1 LSIPTVLSRTGSAE
15 WSRVWSVRSSWIF
28 AAVTAVVVLG
38 FGTIMG
44 YDVSDDPTGPG
55 PDTTAWDGGRFTA
68 MFALFGVL
76 AMSVVTSTADHG
88 TGGIVPTLQWTPRR
102 GVLLAARSGVIVAT
116 TALLGTLLVAAASVV
131 VWAFRPTLGLP
142 FGAGVETLAE
152 LGFVFAAGALLGVGL
167 GLVTRSTAAALVS
180 VIALMLVLPLVLAQ
194 LPYEWA
200 VTLSSRMPGA
210 GALFL
215 IFGEGPRDDM
225 TTASA
230 RLTLGLW
237 AVAFLVAGGLR
248 LMRSD
253 ADR

>member
-1 LSIPTVLSRTGSAE
+1 MSNPTVLGRTGSAE
-15 WSRVWSVRSSWIF
+15 WSRLWSVRSTWIF
-28 AAVTAVVVLG
+28 AAATAIVVLG

-44 YDVSDDPTGPG
+44 FDVSDDPTGPG
-55 PDTTAWDGGRFTA
+55 PDATGWDGGRFTA

-102 GVLLAARSGVIVAT
+102 GVLLAARAGVIVAT
-116 TALLGTLLVAAASVV
+116 MTVLGALLVAGASVV
-131 VWAFRPTLGLP
+131 VWAFRPSLGLP
-142 FGAGVETLAE
+142 IGDGAAMLAE
-152 LGFVFAAGALLGVGL
+152 LAFVYAAGSLLGVGL

-180 VIALMLVLPLVLAQ
+180 VIALMLVLPLLLAQ
-194 LPYEWA
+194 LPYEW
-200 VTLSSRMPGA
+200 TTSLSARMPGS

-237 AVAFLVAGGLR
+237 AVAVLVAGGLR
-248 LMRSD
+248 LMRTD

>member
-1 LSIPTVLSRTGSAE
+1 MSTPTVLGRTGSAE
-15 WSRVWSVRSSWIF
+15 WSRLWSVRSTWIF
-28 AAVTAVVVLG
+28 AAATAIVVLG

-44 YDVSDDPTGPG
+44 FDVSDNPTGPEPG
-55 PDTTAWDGGRFTA
+55 TTAWDAGRFTA

-88 TGGIVPTLQWTPRR
+88 TGGIVPTMQWTPRR
-102 GVLLAARSGVIVAT
+102 GVLLAARVGVIVAT
-116 TALLGTLLVAAASVV
+116 MTVLGTALVAGAGVV
-131 VWAFRPTLGLP
+131 VWAFRPSLGLP
-142 FGAGVETLAE
+142 IGDGIELVAE
-152 LGFVFAAGALLGVGL
+152 LGFVYAASSLLGVGL

-180 VIALMLVLPLVLAQ
+180 VIALILVLPLVLAQ

-200 VTLSSRMPGA
+200 VGLSIRMPGS

-215 IFGEGPRDDM
+215 IFGEGQRDDM

-237 AVAFLVAGGLR
+237 AVAVLVAGGLR
-248 LMRSD
+248 LMRTD

>member
-1 LSIPTVLSRTGSAE
+1 MSTPTVLARTGSAE
-15 WSRVWSVRSSWIF
+15 WSRLWSVRSTWFF
-28 AAVTAVVVLG
+28 AAATAIVVLG
-38 FGTIMG
+38 FGTILG

-55 PDTTAWDGGRFTA
+55 PDATAWDGGRFTA

-76 AMSVVTSTADHG
+76 AMSVVSSTADHG

-102 GVLLAARSGVIVAT
+102 GVLLAARAGVIVAT
-116 TALLGTLLVAAASVV
+116 MTLLGGLLVAGASVI
-131 VWAFRPTLGLP
+131 VWAFQPALGLP

-152 LGFVFAAGALLGVGL
+152 LGFVYAAGALLGVGL

-180 VIALMLVLPLVLAQ
+180 VIALMLVLPLLLAQ
-194 LPYEWA
+194 LPYDWA
-200 VTLSSRMPGA
+200 VALSARMPGS

-225 TTASA
+225 TTTSA

-237 AVAFLVAGGLR
+237 AVAFTVAGGWRLLR
-248 LMRSD
+248 TD